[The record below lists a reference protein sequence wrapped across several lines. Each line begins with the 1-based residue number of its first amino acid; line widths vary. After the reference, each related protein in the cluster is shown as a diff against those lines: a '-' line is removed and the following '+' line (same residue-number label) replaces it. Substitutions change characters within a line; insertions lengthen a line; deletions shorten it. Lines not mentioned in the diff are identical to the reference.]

1 MHGGQHRCCAKV
13 QSQSCSGIR
22 VFTLADKIDYH
33 LNALGKI
40 WQHDWASRLE
50 ALTAAINPLCEKM
63 QNVAEQSVQIS
74 LQFAGIILALR
85 WRRNGR
91 DCVLNHQPHDCLL
104 NRLFRR
110 RSKKT
115 SNRRVI
121 GLCAGNSPGT
131 GEFSA
136 QMASYAENVSIW
148 WRHHGFLVCT
158 ESKYIL
164 LFSPQGNLIAPYVN
178 LITLNFT
185 IIGGIR
191 YHNLMR
197 HLLFVVTTF
206 SILTW

>member
-74 LQFAGIILALR
+74 LQFAGFILALR

-91 DCVLNHQPHDCLL
+91 DCVLKSPAS
-104 NRLFRR
+104 RLFTQPFIQTQIKENIKSPRHWP
-110 RSKKT
+110 
-115 SNRRVI
+115 
-121 GLCAGNSPGT
+121 LC
-131 GEFSA
+131 GEFTGDR
-136 QMASYAENVSIW
+136 W
-148 WRHHGFLVCT
+148 
-158 ESKYIL
+158 IL
-164 LFSPQGNLIAPYVN
+164 RTTGQLR
-178 LITLNFT
+178 
-185 IIGGIR
+185 GICF
-191 YHNLMR
+191 HLMTSSWVPGLHWIEINIVIQSLR
-197 HLLFVVTTF
+197 
-206 SILTW
+206 